1 MTDFVIAQYSD
12 CDDAVEH
19 LNHLRADEGT
29 KSFDFIRDYGCE
41 DKSNSRFSIRRFV
54 DQVTCWV
61 IIETLG
67 ETLIYNKPTTQRSV
81 VPVASP
87 KRHMELLN
95 AR

>member
-1 MTDFVIAQYSD
+1 MTEFIIAQYSD
-12 CDDAVEH
+12 CDDAVDH
-19 LNHLRADEGT
+19 LNHLRKEEET
-29 KSFDFIRDYGCE
+29 KLFDFVRDYGCE
-41 DKSNSRFSIRRFV
+41 DKSNSRFSIRRFANET
-54 DQVTCWV
+54 TCWK

-67 ETLIYNKPTTQRSV
+67 EKLVVNKPTQRSV